1 MKPATTRHLRQLI
14 AQQAARMI
22 AEEGFTDYAHAKHK
36 AARQLGVADD
46 ERCLP
51 SNMEVEQELRLHHEI
66 FHADDQPQRLLELRR
81 NALVIMRLLDK
92 FNPHLAG
99 AVLDGTAGRHAE
111 TEIHLFADS
120 LKEVELFLLNQ
131 QIPYSMEERT
141 FRFGQERRPV
151 PAFVLEG
158 PLGLVKLVAFATD
171 DLRSVNKTTKHGEF
185 PVRASL
191 ATVASLLNQMQPS
204 HG

>member
-1 MKPATTRHLRQLI
+1 MKQSTSKHQRQLI
-14 AQQAARMI
+14 AQLAARMI
-22 AEEGFTDYAHAKHK
+22 AEEGLQDYAHAKQK
-36 AARQLGVADD
+36 AARQLGAADD
-46 ERCLP
+46 DRCLP
-51 SNMEVEQELRLHHEI
+51 SNMEVEHELRLHHEI
-66 FHADDQPQRLLELRR
+66 FNADVQPQRLHELRS
-81 NALVIMRLLDK
+81 NALAIMKLLDR

-131 QIPYSMEERT
+131 EIPYQMYEKPY
-141 FRFGQERRPV
+141 RFGNEKRLL

-158 PLGLVKLVAFATD
+158 RVGIVKLITFATD
-171 DLRSVNKTTKHGEF
+171 DLRTLGKTSRHGSL
-185 PVRASL
+185 PVRASTH
-191 ATVASLLNQMQPS
+191 AVSTLLQQTSGN